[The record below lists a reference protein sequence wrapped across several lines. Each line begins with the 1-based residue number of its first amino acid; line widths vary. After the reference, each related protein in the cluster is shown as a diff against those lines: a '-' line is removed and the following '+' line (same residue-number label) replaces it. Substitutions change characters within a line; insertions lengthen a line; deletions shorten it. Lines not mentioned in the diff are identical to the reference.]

1 MYDVMMYTPVFM
13 MLEAASAHVPDIPAT
28 EAGLSSPRH
37 HRGTSRG
44 RQPRPM
50 EARDPATAA
59 SADQWRGC
67 WDDLI
72 ITRLV
77 TIITIKMK
85 KGVQNQISK

>member
-1 MYDVMMYTPVFM
+1 MVIPLSVLYHMMMSCHVLCHVMMYTPVFM

-28 EAGLSSPRH
+28 EAGLSSARH

-67 WDDLI
+67 
-72 ITRLV
+72 
-77 TIITIKMK
+77 
-85 KGVQNQISK
+85 